1 MFYVNSCSFVD
12 YPNQILFFLN
22 EEYRS
27 ILIMLRKIEDC
38 LETLSI
44 LSVTFLLTILKDIA
58 RLYNSLLI
66 IQESRYFE
74 WLNCSSF
81 HP

>member
-27 ILIMLRKIEDC
+27 ILIMLCKIEDC

-44 LSVTFLLTILKDIA
+44 LSVTFLLIILKDIA
-58 RLYNSLLI
+58 GLYNSLLI

-74 WLNCSSF
+74 WLNCNSF

>member
-27 ILIMLRKIEDC
+27 ILIMLCKIEDC

-44 LSVTFLLTILKDIA
+44 LSVTFLLIILKDIA

-74 WLNCSSF
+74 WLNCNSF

>member
-1 MFYVNSCSFVD
+1 
-12 YPNQILFFLN
+12 
-22 EEYRS
+22 
-27 ILIMLRKIEDC
+27 MLCKIEDC

-44 LSVTFLLTILKDIA
+44 LSVTFLLIILKDIA
-58 RLYNSLLI
+58 GLYNSLLI

-74 WLNCSSF
+74 WLNCNSF

>member
-12 YPNQILFFLN
+12 YRNQILFFLK

-27 ILIMLRKIEDC
+27 ILIMLCKIEDC

-44 LSVTFLLTILKDIA
+44 LSVTFLLIILKDTA
-58 RLYNSLLI
+58 GLYNSLLI

-74 WLNCSSF
+74 WLNCNSF